1 MTGRARS
8 AVAIGTSYVRFLSS
22 VAAVIVVTPIAVREL
37 GAAGFGLW
45 ALALAS
51 IGLVGLLE
59 SGITS
64 TAVRYAAAAEG
75 AGDEAGR
82 NRCLSTLALLG
93 AVVGLSV
100 ALLAWSLAPAFA
112 ILFGLRAVDAPTFVL
127 LVRVGGVA
135 VGLSLPAGI
144 WRAALVARGDLPLV
158 NVVETACVLAG
169 ALVTALGL
177 ARGDGI
183 LAMIAG
189 FAVTT
194 LAPSL
199 ASMPLAHLRSGTLS
213 IRPRLASLATWRE
226 LRGFA
231 GAAMLANTAG
241 VAAARVE
248 PMLVKSFM
256 PLAAVGHFSVA
267 SRIAEYLSL
276 LARQFA
282 NALSPSIAQA
292 HGAGRTAEIR
302 GLLLGGTATLFAGT
316 TMVASVIVL
325 HADSLLTLWL
335 GPDFAAAA
343 PAVRILVAAAAVSS
357 LSLTAANVLGMTG
370 GHRTVATSAAC
381 AAALRLCAGA
391 LLLPAVGLT
400 GPGIAAIVASLLF
413 DTGLVLRRTCRSLGV
428 GLPEFLRS
436 AAGPGLTGLA
446 GFWIAAAATGSA
458 VEVSTWRGLLV
469 HAALLAV
476 VSGACVLPWLVL
488 AMRRARPQSAGVESV
503 GALS

>member
-1 MTGRARS
+1 MTSGARS
-8 AVAIGTSYVRFLSS
+8 AIAIGSSYVRFLAGM
-22 VAAVIVVTPIAVREL
+22 AAVVFVTPIAVGEL
-37 GAAGFGLW
+37 GASGFGLW

-64 TAVRYAAAAEG
+64 SAVRYAAAAEG

-93 AVVGLSV
+93 ALVGIAV

-158 NVVETACVLAG
+158 NLVETASVLAG

-183 LAMIAG
+183 VAMITG
-189 FAVTT
+189 FAVAT
-194 LAPSL
+194 LVPGL

-213 IRPRLASLATWRE
+213 IRPQLASLATWRE
-226 LRGFA
+226 VRGFA
-231 GAAMLANTAG
+231 GAAMLSNTAG

-248 PMLVKSFM
+248 PMLVTSFM

-267 SRIAEYLSL
+267 SRVAEYFSL

-292 HGAGRTAEIR
+292 HGAGRTTEIR
-302 GLLLGGTATLFAGT
+302 RLLLGATATLFAGT
-316 TMVASVIVL
+316 TMVASVVVL

-343 PAVRILVAAAAVSS
+343 PAVRVLVAAAAVSS

-381 AAALRLCAGA
+381 AAALRLFGGA
-391 LLLPAVGLT
+391 LLIPAIGLT
-400 GPGIAAIVASLLF
+400 GPGIAAVVASLLF
-413 DTGLVLRRTCRSLGV
+413 DTGWVLRRTCRSLGV

-436 AAGPGLTGLA
+436 AAGPGLVGLA
-446 GFWIAAAATGSA
+446 GFWIAAAATRNA
-458 VEVSTWRGLLV
+458 VDVTTWRGLMA
-469 HAALLAV
+469 HASVLAV
-476 VSGACVLPWLVL
+476 ASGACVLPWLVL
-488 AMRRARPQSAGVESV
+488 AIRKARPRCSGTGSV

>member
-1 MTGRARS
+1 MTGGARS
-8 AVAIGTSYVRFLSS
+8 TVAIGSSYVRFLSS
-22 VAAVIVVTPIAVREL
+22 MAAVVIVTPIAVREL

-93 AVVGLSV
+93 AAVGLAV
-100 ALLAWSLAPAFA
+100 ALLAWGLAPAFA
-112 ILFGLRAVDAPTFVL
+112 MLFDLQVVDASTFVL

-158 NVVETACVLAG
+158 NVLETACVLAG

-177 ARGDGI
+177 ARGYGI
-183 LAMIAG
+183 EAMIAG

-194 LAPSL
+194 LAPGL
-199 ASMPLAHLRSGTLS
+199 ASMPLAHLRSGSLS

-226 LRGFA
+226 VRGFA
-231 GAAMLANTAG
+231 GAAMLSNTAG

-248 PMLVKSFM
+248 PMLVTSFM
-256 PLAAVGHFSVA
+256 PLAAVGQFSVA
-267 SRIAEYLSL
+267 SRVAEYFSL

-302 GLLLGGTATLFAGT
+302 RLLLSATATLFAGT
-316 TMVASVIVL
+316 AMVASVVVL
-325 HADSLLTLWL
+325 HADALLTLWL

-343 PAVRILVAAAAVSS
+343 PAVRVLVAATAVSS

-381 AAALRLCAGA
+381 AAALRLCGGA
-391 LLLPAVGLT
+391 LLIPAVGLT
-400 GPGIAAIVASLLF
+400 GPGIAAIAASLLF
-413 DTGLVLRRTCRSLGV
+413 DTGWVLRRACRTLGI

-436 AAGPGLTGLA
+436 VAGPGFVGLA
-446 GFWIAAAATGSA
+446 GFWIAAAATGKA
-458 VEVSTWRGLLV
+458 VDVSTWRGLVV
-469 HAALLAV
+469 HAGVLAI

-488 AMRRARPQSAGVESV
+488 AFRQARLRTTGAGSV